1 MACVSYC
8 NAVRPVDA
16 DWAWSSLWEG
26 QWRVVGHVTGPS
38 SHTIVC
44 GPSPSGPPL
53 LSREEIALA
62 ARWAR
67 GVPVKAIAAD
77 SGRSTPKIRALLAG
91 VKHTLMLRSEAQ
103 FVFLLG
109 GSTREDR
116 PSETGVNA
124 PEGLEATIEGDGPD
138 ARLLLRYRC
147 ASWRLPQTL
156 SAAERSVVLDLLA
169 GASRGDI
176 ALSRGTSQRTV
187 ANQMASI
194 FRKLRVGSRIELLA
208 VLRPSPV
215 VPAGAAGAAGR
226 AGGVPAVREAAAPL
240 W

>member
-16 DWAWSSLWEG
+16 DWAWSSLWDGE
-26 QWRVVGHVTGPS
+26 WRVVGHVTGPS

-77 SGRSTPKIRALLAG
+77 SGRSTPKVRELLAG

-116 PSETGVNA
+116 SSESGVPA

-215 VPAGAAGAAGR
+215 VPAGAASAAGR
-226 AGGVPAVREAAAPL
+226 AGGAPAVREAAAPL